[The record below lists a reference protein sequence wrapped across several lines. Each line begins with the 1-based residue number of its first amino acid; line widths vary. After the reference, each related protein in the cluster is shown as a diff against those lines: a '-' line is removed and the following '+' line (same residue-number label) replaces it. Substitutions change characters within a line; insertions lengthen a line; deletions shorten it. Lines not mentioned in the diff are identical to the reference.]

1 MRRMRIWIS
10 GCGGMMGSHLSAALV
25 GAGHDVVASY
35 YHPTVDAADLT
46 DLPLE
51 EVDIRDWCSINDS
64 LTRFR
69 PDAVFHLAAQSYPT
83 ASWQRPIETL
93 ATNVIGTANVLE
105 AVRRLGSKVRVVV
118 AGSSAEYGAIEP
130 ASGPI
135 TESAP
140 LLPLHPYGVSKV
152 ATDLLAYQY
161 WAGFGLDAVR
171 VRIFNCTGPRKV
183 GDALSDFVRR
193 TVWLERH
200 PEINVIRVGN
210 LETRRTIVDVR
221 DLNRGLIL
229 LLDRGGSGEVYNLGG
244 PTAYPMSAVLSRVLQ
259 QATRSDIVPE
269 VDPDLLRPTDEPII
283 WADCTK
289 LKQTTGWEPAI
300 SLDQTI
306 EDMLAYWRQKPERAL
321 VV

>member
-1 MRRMRIWIS
+1 
-10 GCGGMMGSHLSAALV
+10 MMGSHLCSVLAE
-25 GAGHDVVASY
+25 AGHDVLASY
-35 YHPTVDAADLT
+35 YKPTVDPSDLT
-46 DLPLE
+46 DLSLE
-51 EVDIRDWCSINDS
+51 EVDIRDWCSVYDS

-93 ATNVIGTANVLE
+93 ETNVIGTANVLE
-105 AVRRLGSKVRVVV
+105 VVRRLGANVRVVV
-118 AGSSAEYGAIEP
+118 AGSSAEYGAVDAER
-130 ASGPI
+130 API
-135 TESAP
+135 SESTP

-161 WAGFGLDAVR
+161 WASFGLDAVR

-200 PEINVIRVGN
+200 PEARVIRVGN
-210 LETRRTIVDVR
+210 LETQRTIVDVC

-229 LLDRGGSGEVYNLGG
+229 LLERGKSGEVYNLGG
-244 PTAYPMSAVLSRVLQ
+244 STAYSMRVVLSRVLQ
-259 QATRSDIVPE
+259 RATRSDIVLE
-269 VDPDLLRPTDEPII
+269 VDPKLLRPTDEPII

-289 LKQTTGWEPAI
+289 LKLATGWEPTI

-306 EDMLAYWRQKPERAL
+306 DDMFAYWRQKPDCAL

>member
-1 MRRMRIWIS
+1 MRIWIS
-10 GCGGMMGSHLSAALV
+10 GCGGMMGSHLCGALAV
-25 GAGHDVVASY
+25 AGHEVLASY
-35 YHPTVDAADLT
+35 YKPTVDPADLA

-51 EVDIRDWCSINDS
+51 EVDIRDWCSVYDS

-69 PDAVFHLAAQSYPT
+69 PDAVFHLAAQSYP
-83 ASWQRPIETL
+83 AVSWQRPIETL
-93 ATNVIGTANVLE
+93 ETNVIGTANVLE
-105 AVRRLGSKVRVVV
+105 AVRRLDWKVRVVV
-118 AGSSAEYGAIEP
+118 AGSSAEYGTIDP
-130 ASGPI
+130 QQGPI
-135 TESAP
+135 SENAP

-200 PEINVIRVGN
+200 QNANVIRVGN

-221 DLNRGLIL
+221 DLNQALIL
-229 LLDRGGSGEVYNLGG
+229 LLDRGQSGEAYNLGG
-244 PTAYPMSAVLSRVLQ
+244 STAYAMGVVLSQVLRR
-259 QATRSDIVPE
+259 ATRPDIIAE
-269 VDPDLLRPTDEPII
+269 TDPSLLRPTDEPVI
-283 WADCTK
+283 WADCSK
-289 LKQTTGWEPAI
+289 IKAATGWEPVI

-306 EDMLAYWRQKPERAL
+306 DDMLSYWRQKPDPAL
-321 VV
+321 IV

>member
-1 MRRMRIWIS
+1 MRIWIS
-10 GCGGMMGSHLSAALV
+10 GCGGMMGSHLCAALAA
-25 GAGHDVVASY
+25 AGHDVVASY
-35 YHPTVDAADLT
+35 YNPTVDAADLV

-51 EVDIRDWCSINDS
+51 TVDIRDWCSVYDS
-64 LTRFR
+64 LMRFR
-69 PDAVFHLAAQSYPT
+69 PEAVFHLAAQSYPT

-93 ATNVIGTANVLE
+93 ETNVIGTANVLE

-118 AGSSAEYGAIEP
+118 AGSSAEYGTVDP
-130 ASGPI
+130 ARVPI
-135 TESAP
+135 SESEP

-200 PEINVIRVGN
+200 SETNVIRVGN

-229 LLDRGGSGEVYNLGG
+229 LLERGKSGEVYNLGG
-244 PTAYPMSAVLSRVLQ
+244 PTAYAMNEVLSRVLQ
-259 QATRSDIVPE
+259 RAARGNIVPE
-269 VDPDLLRPTDEPII
+269 VDPRLLRPTDEPII
-283 WADCTK
+283 WADCAK
-289 LKQTTGWEPAI
+289 LKLTTGWEPVI

-306 EDMLAYWRQKPERAL
+306 DDMLAYWREKPDRAL
-321 VV
+321 IA

>member
-1 MRRMRIWIS
+1 MRIWIS
-10 GCGGMMGSHLSAALV
+10 GCGGMMGSHLCAALIA
-25 GAGHDVVASY
+25 AGHDVVASY
-35 YHPTVDAADLT
+35 YNPTVDAADLA

-51 EVDIRDWCSINDS
+51 MVDIRDWCSVYDS
-64 LTRFR
+64 LMRFR
-69 PDAVFHLAAQSYPT
+69 PEAVFHLAAQSYPT

-93 ATNVIGTANVLE
+93 ETNVIGTANVLE

-118 AGSSAEYGAIEP
+118 AGSSAEYGTVDP
-130 ASGPI
+130 ARVPI
-135 TESAP
+135 SESEP

-200 PEINVIRVGN
+200 SETNVIRVGN

-221 DLNRGLIL
+221 DLNRGLVL
-229 LLDRGGSGEVYNLGG
+229 LLERGKSGEVYNLGG
-244 PTAYPMSAVLSRVLQ
+244 PTAYAMNEVLSRVLQ
-259 QATRSDIVPE
+259 QAARGNIVPQ
-269 VDPDLLRPTDEPII
+269 VDPKLLRPTDEPII

-289 LKQTTGWEPAI
+289 LKLTTGWEPAI

-306 EDMLAYWRQKPERAL
+306 DDMLAYWREKPDRAL
-321 VV
+321 IA

>member
-1 MRRMRIWIS
+1 MRIWIS
-10 GCGGMMGSHLSAALV
+10 GCGGMMGSHLCGTLV
-25 GAGHDVVASY
+25 AAGHDVLASY
-35 YHPTVDAADLT
+35 YNPTVDPADLA
-46 DLPLE
+46 DLSLE
-51 EVDIRDWCSINDS
+51 EVDIRDWCSVYDS
-64 LTRFR
+64 LMRFR

-83 ASWQRPIETL
+83 VSWQRPIETL

-105 AVRRLGSKVRVVV
+105 AVRRLGADVRVVV
-118 AGSSAEYGAIEP
+118 AGSSAEYGTVDSEKT
-130 ASGPI
+130 PI
-135 TESAP
+135 SESAA

-161 WAGFGLDAVR
+161 WAGFGLDTVR

-193 TVWLERH
+193 AVWLERH

-221 DLNRGLIL
+221 DLNRGMIL
-229 LLDRGGSGEVYNLGG
+229 LLDRGKSGEVYNLGG
-244 PTAYPMSAVLSRVLQ
+244 ATAYAMDAVLSRVLQ
-259 QATRSDIVPE
+259 RATRSDIIPE
-269 VDPDLLRPTDEPII
+269 VDPKLLRPTDEPII
-283 WADCTK
+283 WADCSK
-289 LKQTTGWEPAI
+289 LKLATGWEPAI

-306 EDMLAYWRQKPERAL
+306 DDMLNYWRQKPECAL

>member
-1 MRRMRIWIS
+1 MRIWIS
-10 GCGGMMGSHLSAALV
+10 GCGGMMGSQLCGALV
-25 GAGHDVVASY
+25 AAGHDVLAGY
-35 YHPTVDAADLT
+35 YKPTVDPDDLA

-51 EVDIRDWCSINDS
+51 EVDIRDWCSVYDS
-64 LTRFR
+64 LMRFR

-83 ASWQRPIETL
+83 VSWQRPIETL
-93 ATNVIGTANVLE
+93 ETNVIGTANLLE
-105 AVRRLGSKVRVVV
+105 AVRRLGAKVRVLV
-118 AGSSAEYGAIEP
+118 AGSSAVYGAVDPERT
-130 ASGPI
+130 PI
-135 TESAP
+135 SESAA

-161 WAGFGLDAVR
+161 WASFRLDAVR

-183 GDALSDFVRR
+183 GDALSDFVRP

-200 PEINVIRVGN
+200 PEIIVIRVGN

-229 LLDRGGSGEVYNLGG
+229 LLDRGESGEVYNLGG

-259 QATRSDIVPE
+259 RATRNDIVPE

-289 LKQTTGWEPAI
+289 LKQATGWEPAI

-306 EDMLAYWRQKPERAL
+306 EDMLSYWRQKPERAL
-321 VV
+321 VA

>member
-1 MRRMRIWIS
+1 M
-10 GCGGMMGSHLSAALV
+10 
-25 GAGHDVVASY
+25 
-35 YHPTVDAADLT
+35 DAAELT

-51 EVDIRDWCSINDS
+51 EVDIRDWCSVYDS
-64 LTRFR
+64 LMRFR
-69 PDAVFHLAAQSYPT
+69 PDAVFHLAAQSYPSV
-83 ASWQRPIETL
+83 SWQRPIETL
-93 ATNVIGTANVLE
+93 ETNVIGTANVLE
-105 AVRRLGSKVRVVV
+105 AVRRLGMNVRVVV
-118 AGSSAEYGAIEP
+118 AGSSAEYGAVDPRQTPISEN
-130 ASGPI
+130 AS
-135 TESAP
+135 

-200 PEINVIRVGN
+200 PEKNVIRVGN

-229 LLDRGGSGEVYNLGG
+229 LLERGKSGEVYNLGG
-244 PTAYPMSAVLSRVLQ
+244 TTAYPMRAVLSRVLQ
-259 QATRSDIVPE
+259 RATRSDIVPE
-269 VDPDLLRPTDEPII
+269 IDPQLLRPTDEPII

-289 LKQTTGWEPAI
+289 LMLATGWEPAI

-306 EDMLAYWRQKPERAL
+306 DDMLSYWRQKPEGAL
-321 VV
+321 SV

>member
-1 MRRMRIWIS
+1 MQRMRIWIS
-10 GCGGMMGSHLSAALV
+10 GSGGMMGSHLCAALIA
-25 GAGHDVVASY
+25 AGHDVVASF

-51 EVDIRDWCSINDS
+51 EVDIRDWCSVYDS
-64 LTRFR
+64 LTRFQ

-93 ATNVIGTANVLE
+93 ETNVIGTANVLE
-105 AVRRLGSKVRVVV
+105 AVRRLGSKVRAVV
-118 AGSSAEYGAIEP
+118 AGSSAEYGAIDP

-161 WAGFGLDAVR
+161 WAGFGLDAIR

-200 PEINVIRVGN
+200 PQVKAIRVGN
-210 LETRRTIVDVR
+210 LKTRRTIVDVR
-221 DLNRGLIL
+221 DLNQGLIAL
-229 LLDRGGSGEVYNLGG
+229 LERGKSGEVYNLGG
-244 PTAYPMSAVLSRVLQ
+244 STAYSMSAVLSRVLQ
-259 QATRSDIVPE
+259 RATRSDIVPE
-269 VDPDLLRPTDEPII
+269 VDQALLRPTDEPII
-283 WADCTK
+283 WAD
-289 LKQTTGWEPAI
+289 
-300 SLDQTI
+300 
-306 EDMLAYWRQKPERAL
+306 
-321 VV
+321 